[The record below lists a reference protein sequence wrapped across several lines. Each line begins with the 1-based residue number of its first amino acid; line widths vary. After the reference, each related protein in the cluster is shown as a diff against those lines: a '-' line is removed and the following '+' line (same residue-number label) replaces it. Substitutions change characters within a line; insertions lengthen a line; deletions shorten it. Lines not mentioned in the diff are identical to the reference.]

1 MSYFCLVRLSRSTT
15 SKSEWP
21 PPRITWSDY
30 GMYIVFYWNSSRHHS
45 SWRLDIS
52 QFCTVMLI
60 VVLHCQNPFDN
71 QLTSV
76 SFEQE
81 NAAVNEEDWSS
92 QDAQGWLAVKVHH
105 GCTCTEVWPLQ
116 HLDRTGL
123 NFLNHHKL
131 GIYVRISLWTHC
143 SMTIVVKSDGE
154 RFAQT
159 CENKHFWLNIESIL
173 LHLNLEKVFL
183 SCQTRVRGTTEE
195 VSQHSVK

>member
-21 PPRITWSDY
+21 PPRITWSVY
-30 GMYIVFYWNSSRHHS
+30 GMYIVFYWSSSRHHS

-131 GIYVRISLWTHC
+131 GICEDFTVNTLFNDHCCQVWRGAICSDLWKYIFLAEHWKYP
-143 SMTIVVKSDGE
+143 VAFEPEKSV
-154 RFAQT
+154 
-159 CENKHFWLNIESIL
+159 L
-173 LHLNLEKVFL
+173 FL
-183 SCQTRVRGTTEE
+183 PD
-195 VSQHSVK
+195 